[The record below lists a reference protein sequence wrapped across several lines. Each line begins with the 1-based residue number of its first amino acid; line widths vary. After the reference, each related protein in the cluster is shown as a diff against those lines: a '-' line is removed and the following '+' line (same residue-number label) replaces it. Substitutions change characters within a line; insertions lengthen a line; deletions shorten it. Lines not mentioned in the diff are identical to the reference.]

1 MLIKVRVSFRLGDV
15 PIMSIELHPRLSQRV
30 GMCVPSG
37 CSAADVYGNYAQLY
51 GHINAKLE
59 STNLVRSSLTE
70 DYFYEGYYEGSNL
83 PFDKNILP
91 ETWTWGQ
98 SLYV

>member
-1 MLIKVRVSFRLGDV
+1 
-15 PIMSIELHPRLSQRV
+15 MSIELRPRLSQRV

-83 PFDKNILP
+83 PFDKSILP

-98 SLYV
+98 ILYV